1 MIYYFSES
9 DALMLVDITLDTEKE
24 LDISLQ
30 IIRCREQSSGMQH
43 AASSCNVQGQFQSI
57 RNQISTFN
65 VHTAHL
71 LSSLSTKQNYSVSSI
86 KNIFNVSTVVAQ
98 SRSRGFQHSCEEFC
112 GKLPSTFIF
121 KVCCPVFIFCDISIL
136 YFRI

>member
-43 AASSCNVQGQFQSI
+43 PAAVSRDHSSQSETI
-57 RNQISTFN
+57 NFEC
-65 VHTAHL
+65 AHL
-71 LSSLSTKQNYSVSSI
+71 MTSPVIIVNKTGL
-86 KNIFNVSTVVAQ
+86 
-98 SRSRGFQHSCEEFC
+98 FC
-112 GKLPSTFIF
+112 VIN
-121 KVCCPVFIFCDISIL
+121 
-136 YFRI
+136 